1 MTDEYIV
8 YFRGPVHI
16 FVGRPTGIRKIVL
29 SALRP
34 TKMCVM
40 FVGLSQTDDNTWI
53 IFVGL
58 IQTDENTWIIFVG
71 LSQADENMS
80 VTDLYFRRPY

>member
-1 MTDEYIV
+1 
-8 YFRGPVHI
+8 
-16 FVGRPTGIRKIVL
+16 
-29 SALRP
+29 
-34 TKMCVM
+34 MCVM

-58 IQTDENTWIIFVG
+58 IQTDEN
-71 LSQADENMS
+71 MS